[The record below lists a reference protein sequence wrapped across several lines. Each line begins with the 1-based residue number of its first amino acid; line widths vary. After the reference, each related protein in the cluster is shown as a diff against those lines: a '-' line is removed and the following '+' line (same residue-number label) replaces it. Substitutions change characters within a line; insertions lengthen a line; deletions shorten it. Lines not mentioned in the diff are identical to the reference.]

1 MTRQYFHIM
10 QYFTKCP
17 INYRVLVFSTIKH
30 NRVLLKQ
37 FSYHIY
43 LDASAPYLSGA
54 SDLLISTREPFSY
67 SLAVVNTP
75 HPIVVSI
82 HSPIRDVMLSFSDDV
97 YSVEGELN
105 QEIGEFEI
113 SISVRDVTTG
123 LLSVFSPNILLCT
136 CPFTTQCS
144 FSPLQQMVQQSFYN
158 LSCGCDKG
166 FSVTQG
172 HTCIVCELQL

>member
-1 MTRQYFHIM
+1 MVDT
-10 QYFTKCP
+10 
-17 INYRVLVFSTIKH
+17 L
-30 NRVLLKQ
+30 
-37 FSYHIY
+37 
-43 LDASAPYLSGA
+43 
-54 SDLLISTREPFSY
+54 
-67 SLAVVNTP
+67 P
-75 HPIVVSI
+75 HPIVLSV

-136 CPFTTQCS
+136 CLLTTQCS
-144 FSPLQQMVQQSFYN
+144 LSPQQQMIQQSFYN

-172 HTCIVCELQL
+172 HTCIVCELRL